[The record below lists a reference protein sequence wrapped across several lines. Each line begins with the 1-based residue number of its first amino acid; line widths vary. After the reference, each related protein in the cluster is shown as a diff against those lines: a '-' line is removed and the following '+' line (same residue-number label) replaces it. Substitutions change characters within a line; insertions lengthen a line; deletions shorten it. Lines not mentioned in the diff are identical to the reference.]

1 MRLIDELVAEHAL
14 IDGVVGSFLGF
25 AGRLAAGEAV
35 VGDGARFLRFFRLF
49 AGDFHHAR
57 EEGTLFPAL
66 VEHVDLPA
74 DRGPIAVL
82 SADHR
87 RLSEILDRIEALLA
101 RDPDAASRRQIAA
114 LATEYGHALW
124 HHIDAENSVL
134 LPESEARLRKRS
146 VRELPSREMTDA
158 EREAKRVGETLA
170 AQYPPAGEREV
181 IRGDGCVLCP
191 AFADTCR
198 GLESEWWTESEWD
211 ELEDHLSES

>member
-1 MRLIDELVAEHAL
+1 MIDR
-14 IDGVVGSFLGF
+14 VVGSFLGF
-25 AGRLAAGEAV
+25 AARAAVGEAPV
-35 VGDGARFLRFFRLF
+35 AEGAEFLRFFRLF

-66 VEHVDLPA
+66 IREVDLPG

-82 SADHR
+82 SAEHSR
-87 RLSEILDRIEALLA
+87 MSEVLDQIEALLA
-101 RDPDAASRRQIAA
+101 GSPADAESRRRLER

-134 LPESEARLRKRS
+134 FPEAEARLRKHS
-146 VRELPSREMTDA
+146 VPELPSREMTDA
-158 EREAKRVGETLA
+158 EREARQVGEALTERYA
-170 AQYPPAGEREV
+170 SVGERDV

-198 GLESEWWTESEWD
+198 GLEAEWWTESEWD
-211 ELEDHLSES
+211 ELEDHLSSS